1 MKTGIHLLIGVLGL
15 TSIISLPAIAQ
26 PTRVEDF
33 FNSVP
38 GRGNET
44 FGPLNQ
50 TGDEQAPSY
59 NRALDSRQMTTA
71 ANSTLLDRAASNNQ
85 FKLLAMAVQAAG
97 LSDTLKAEGP
107 FTIFAPTDKAFAAL
121 SPQTVDKLLNP
132 ENRDL
137 LRQVLAYHVVRG
149 KVTSSALKSGQIE
162 TLAGKAV
169 AVQVNSSGGVTVNN
183 ANVTQANISASNGVI
198 HAIDQV
204 ILPPQ
209 IQAQI
214 DLAPATQK
222 TNPAL

>member
-1 MKTGIHLLIGVLGL
+1 MKTGIHLLIGIVGL

-50 TGDEQAPSY
+50 PGDEQAPSY
-59 NRALDSRQMTTA
+59 NRASDSRRMTTA
-71 ANSTLLDRAASNNQ
+71 ANSNLLEQAASNNQ
-85 FKLLAMAVQAAG
+85 FKILAMAVQAAG
-97 LSDTLKAEGP
+97 LTDTLTGEGP
-107 FTIFAPTDKAFAAL
+107 LTIFAPTDRAFAAL
-121 SPQTVDKLLNP
+121 PPQTVDKLLNP
-132 ENRDL
+132 ANRDL

-149 KVTSSALKSGQIE
+149 KVTSTDLKSGQIE

-169 AVQVNSSGGVTVNN
+169 AVQVNRSGAVTVNN
-183 ANVTQANISASNGVI
+183 ANVTKANINASNGVI

-204 ILPPQ
+204 IL
-209 IQAQI
+209 I
-214 DLAPATQK
+214 DFVDSNIAPNQ
-222 TNPAL
+222 LDLESLY